1 MARSCLIAGQRKIT
15 RYGPEA
21 IDTAK
26 CFMFKLFAIGAG
38 RVKRVTGTA
47 SRLRLGQKSGSRRS

>member
-1 MARSCLIAGQRKIT
+1 MGRSCLIPRQRRIT

-47 SRLRLGQKSGSRRS
+47 SRLRLGQKSGSHKS